1 MMTHPLPIA
10 SKLLLVAGQLP
21 TNAYTHICT
30 HPHTYICAHTHAHTL
45 TYTHIHTQVCWHS
58 KTNRIVGLA
67 MTQDHL
73 ATLSDVYEQLKED
86 KAKKTT
92 YILQFMWRDLS
103 SKFDLIGP
111 YYTSECGLDS
121 RFTTACLFEVMQA
134 MESTG
139 FQIHA
144 LICDGASWNLTMLK
158 HLCGAGGKFGSGE
171 MTDPERYDVPCSFK
185 NPFSDNNVW
194 IIICPSHQVKNH
206 LGIP

>member
-1 MMTHPLPIA
+1 MH
-10 SKLLLVAGQLP
+10 
-21 TNAYTHICT
+21 
-30 HPHTYICAHTHAHTL
+30 AHTHIL
-45 TYTHIHTQVCWHS
+45 TCMHTQVCWHS

-67 MTQDHL
+67 MI
-73 ATLSDVYEQLKED
+73 TLPLFQMYNYKQLKED

-139 FQIHA
+139 FKIHA
-144 LICDGASWNLTMLK
+144 LICDGASWNVTMLK
-158 HLCGAGGKFGSGE
+158 HLCGAVGKFGCGE
-171 MTDPERYDVPCSFK
+171 MTDPERYGVLCSFK

-194 IIICPSHQVKNH
+194 IIMCPSHQVQLLYH
-206 LGIP
+206 LGISQYRTKRACDSQKFPD

>member
-1 MMTHPLPIA
+1 MI
-10 SKLLLVAGQLP
+10 
-21 TNAYTHICT
+21 
-30 HPHTYICAHTHAHTL
+30 
-45 TYTHIHTQVCWHS
+45 
-58 KTNRIVGLA
+58 R
-67 MTQDHL
+67 DHL
-73 ATLSDVYEQLKED
+73 TSLSDVYQQLKED

-158 HLCGAGGKFGSGE
+158 HLCGAVGKFGCGE
-171 MTDPERYDVPCSFK
+171 MTDPERYGVLCSFK

-194 IIICPSHQVKNH
+194 IIICPSHQVQLLYH
-206 LGIP
+206 LGISQYKKNVHVTAKSFLIKINGDTLLYVAGTMSYSVPTKRNILISGVPL